1 MLPITSAPRRRCR
14 VSFSRQPVL
23 CTTQRETGDTARHA
37 DLPCRAAMHMNN
49 RPVIAVAR
57 SRRALAAAAILLAL
71 TATVVFGADR
81 LPPPDTVPR
90 VDLNRY
96 LGSWYEIAGIPNR
109 FQKHCR
115 TNTMARYARRDDGR
129 IEVINRCRDAK
140 GDTDVAQGVARIV
153 DSRSNAKLEV
163 SFVSLFGWQ
172 LFWGDYWILDLAPDY
187 AYAIVGTPD
196 RRYGWILSRTP
207 ALDADS
213 RKRIDAR
220 LRAAGYDP
228 GAFVDTPQL
237 HH

>member
-1 MLPITSAPRRRCR
+1 MIIPPVITGARCR
-14 VSFSRQPVL
+14 R
-23 CTTQRETGDTARHA
+23 AR
-37 DLPCRAAMHMNN
+37 
-49 RPVIAVAR
+49 
-57 SRRALAAAAILLAL
+57 AAAAMLLGL
-71 TATVVFGADR
+71 TATAVLGADR
-81 LPPPDTVPR
+81 LPPPETVPR

-115 TNTMARYARRDDGR
+115 ANTMARYARLDDGR
-129 IEVINRCRDAK
+129 IRVINSCRDAK
-140 GDTDVAQGVARIV
+140 GDTDIAQGVARIV

-163 SFVSLFGWQ
+163 SFVSLFGWR

-187 AYAIVGTPD
+187 AYAIIGTPD
-196 RRYGWILSRTP
+196 RRYAWILSRMP
-207 ALDADS
+207 ALNEDS

-228 GAFVDTPQL
+228 SAFVDTPQL